1 MHGDETWAR
10 LRVLGTPGTSKAH
23 LWACVGDA
31 DHPYVVFDFTADYT
45 KAGPQKF
52 LKGYKGYFHADAL
65 AQYEVQYGPGKVLH
79 CCCWAHACRKFVAAF
94 EGGDDRAEGVQAAS
108 APTPITAAPS
118 YARTGGEAR
127 QILAARD
134 VLAVVD
140 VEQLAHDASRD
151 LMVLAARHPEMFR

>member
-1 MHGDETWAR
+1 MPQVYLDNDGAVRSTASDKVIAPAGTTVGQAR
-10 LRVLGTPGTSKAH
+10 MNAA
-23 LWACVGDA
+23 LWAATVDLLSSPA
-31 DHPYVVFDFTADYT
+31 TAGT
-45 KAGPQKF
+45 ARRP
-52 LKGYKGYFHADAL
+52 ARA
-65 AQYEVQYGPGKVLH
+65 E
-79 CCCWAHACRKFVAAF
+79 
-94 EGGDDRAEGVQAAS
+94 RAEGMPAVA

-118 YARTGGEAR
+118 YARSVGEAR